1 MPKYTPMGR
10 ALGLDLNAIARAVS
24 ACVREDRALNVDEMT
39 AAMGGVLPSKG
50 AITMKYAVKE
60 GYFERTTRDPQ
71 DRWFPTEKGLKT
83 FPVDEAHVMPDQPT
97 VELGEGRTFTGV
109 SPEEAATWTG
119 DDEGWTEIDPTKEIE
134 P

>member
-1 MPKYTPMGR
+1 
-10 ALGLDLNAIARAVS
+10 
-24 ACVREDRALNVDEMT
+24 
-39 AAMGGVLPSKG
+39 MGGVLPSKG

-83 FPVDEAHVMPDQPT
+83 FPVEEAHVMPDQPT